1 MSQYDWKMLRLGD
14 DMGEL
19 DGLDTVEETV
29 EDDDDTKLAVVETV
43 VVVEHESVELSRTSL
58 GLVWV
63 DAGCVPIL
71 LIWTVDFDMEE

>member
-71 LIWTVDFDMEE
+71 LIWTVDFVMEE

>member
-29 EDDDDTKLAVVETV
+29 EDDDDTKLAVVDTV

>member
-1 MSQYDWKMLRLGD
+1 MLRLGD

>member
-1 MSQYDWKMLRLGD
+1 MLRLGD

-29 EDDDDTKLAVVETV
+29 EDDDTKLAVVETV